1 MAQSSSSP
9 RRQINW
15 SRITV
20 RAIIAILFIG
30 TIIWISSLGKKQGLM
45 EGNLN
50 KLTNEF
56 SDLNS
61 RFERLAAE
69 QELSSRRINEIASE
83 LSNISSIIQ
92 AEVQR
97 VVEESIFR
105 EAERDAQQAAE
116 NAIKARVTAEQA
128 RDQSQQAA
136 EEIQKLLSELRG
148 RGNITGIWAAQPR
161 SDVIMRGG
169 TPWGNIPETSVTFT
183 LDRPAKVFFTYSILI
198 EHDENAHEH
207 YAALRLFLDGRYY
220 PRSATF
226 YQPHTD
232 GKSNANL
239 HGYLVEGLAAGK
251 HTVDLQWMST
261 GGSSWSNKPWSWGGG
276 GITEGSIAGRSLIVI
291 AFYQ

>member
-1 MAQSSSSP
+1 L
-9 RRQINW
+9 I
-15 SRITV
+15 
-20 RAIIAILFIG
+20 
-30 TIIWISSLGKKQGLM
+30 
-45 EGNLN
+45 EENLN
-50 KLTNEF
+50 KFTNEL

-61 RFERLAAE
+61 RFERFAAE
-69 QELSSRRINEIASE
+69 QESSSRRINKIASE
-83 LSNISSIIQ
+83 LDSIPSMIQ
-92 AEVQR
+92 DQIQR
-97 VVEESIFR
+97 VVRESIFGQ
-105 EAERDAQQAAE
+105 AEHDAQQAAE
-116 NAIKARVTAEQA
+116 NAIKARETAEQA
-128 RDQSQQAA
+128 RNQTQQAA
-136 EEIQKLLSELRG
+136 EEIQKLLSELQG
-148 RGNITGIWAAQPR
+148 RGSITGIWAAQPR
-161 SDVIMRGG
+161 ADVVMRGG
-169 TPWGNIPETSVTFT
+169 APWGNIPETSVTFT

-207 YAALRLFLDGRYY
+207 YAALRLFLDGRHY

-251 HTVDLQWMST
+251 HIVDLQWMST